1 MHCWIWMIS
10 CSSWCL
16 SLKLYFWVKMV
27 LSFDPKYER
36 NSNFQD
42 RNRVQKLLLHCHSH
56 LSEAG
61 ESRMLLIGIELVNG
75 HMLCVCVYVCKSKR
89 VVNMGCIHI
98 ILCARVT
105 QNVQGLAKRS
115 TLSFVWYG
123 FLKPQKCFDLLTTT
137 PYKYKLAK
145 ALNLYSLSAK
155 MQLIDYSL
163 NLIHEVHLSQW
174 E

>member
-1 MHCWIWMIS
+1 
-10 CSSWCL
+10 
-16 SLKLYFWVKMV
+16 MV

-42 RNRVQKLLLHCHSH
+42 RNRVQKLFLHCHSH

-75 HMLCVCVYVCKSKR
+75 RTLCARYVHVCTCVNQR

-105 QNVQGLAKRS
+105 QNVQG
-115 TLSFVWYG
+115 F
-123 FLKPQKCFDLLTTT
+123 
-137 PYKYKLAK
+137 
-145 ALNLYSLSAK
+145 
-155 MQLIDYSL
+155 
-163 NLIHEVHLSQW
+163 SQTV
-174 E
+174 